1 MMSWSRRDVLRAAE
15 GRRRIRTRTLFDD
28 SHYVLVVRNM
38 IKSNPLT
45 FELDARPDDQGV
57 FRIFPELRMNPLANI
72 IQGRTGGQDQWMLH
86 VRATISG
93 FQVDP
98 DKIKRRPYSIPE
110 NFHVNILL
118 CGQRDIVTQVLLH
131 GPKIFLVDQV
141 NLVQNCQR
149 RDIPSIPCHY
159 IDQLIVRNVVSND
172 DTSVRYSVNLH
183 DAFDRAG

>member
-1 MMSWSRRDVLRAAE
+1 
-15 GRRRIRTRTLFDD
+15 
-28 SHYVLVVRNM
+28 
-38 IKSNPLT
+38 
-45 FELDARPDDQGV
+45 
-57 FRIFPELRMNPLANI
+57 
-72 IQGRTGGQDQWMLH
+72 MLH
-86 VRATISG
+86 IRATISG

-98 DKIKRRPYSIPE
+98 DKIKGLPYSIPE

-118 CGQRDIVTQVLLH
+118 CGQRDIVTQILLH

-172 DTSVRYSVNLH
+172 DTGVRYSVDLH
-183 DAFDRAG
+183 DPFRSEEHTSELQSPYDLVCRLLLEKKKKKKKPHTKKQKNKKGELE